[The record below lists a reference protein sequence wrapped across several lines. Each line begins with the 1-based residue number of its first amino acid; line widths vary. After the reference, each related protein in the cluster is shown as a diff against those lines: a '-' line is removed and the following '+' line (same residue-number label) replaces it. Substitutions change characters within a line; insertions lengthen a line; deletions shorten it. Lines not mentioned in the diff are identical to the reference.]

1 MEIVELK
8 LSQTQVEIVKS
19 ALSTQ
24 IQDYNN
30 ILSQLGGGAIGG
42 ALEQPSRIKRKYVKK
57 DKIQQPIKYKLEKRK
72 PSLHK
77 VLRDGGS
84 QKELYDQIPQEGITT
99 NELCKSLNLS
109 FSTVSNRLTQLRV
122 LLEIDDEKTEINEIV
137 QEMDWSFSYRD
148 HFGEWPIKSLEIVDI
163 DIE

>member
-8 LSQTQVEIVKS
+8 LSHAQVEIIKS

-109 FSTVSNRLTQLRV
+109 SSTVSKRLTQLRV
-122 LLEIDDEKTEINEIV
+122 KNLVTTEILSVNR
-137 QEMDWSFSYRD
+137 F
-148 HFGEWPIKSLEIVDI
+148 
-163 DIE
+163 